1 MFSEWNYIDSSR
13 AEAIRVNRD
22 TNQLDIKFK
31 PDGVICR
38 YEGAAHHYDG
48 ILESG
53 SAGRYINI
61 DLKGWPYVVVTE

>member
-1 MFSEWNYIDSSR
+1 MFSEWNYIDSTR
-13 AEAIRVNRD
+13 AEAIRVNNE

-31 PDGVICR
+31 PGGVICR

-48 ILESG
+48 ILNSG

-61 DLKGWPYVVVTE
+61 ELAGWSYVIVNE